1 MTIRITETT
10 RTDRAA
16 FGSRLQSA
24 REASNFSRRQ
34 VAELTG
40 IPVKSIEKF
49 ETGDM
54 SPSIDRVQALA
65 RVIDVSP
72 TFLLNGAPTKQEV
85 EEIGAAVAK
94 HHEYLDDIDA
104 ILDAFLSLDEMRKNG
119 FQRHWRTAPRSF
131 EALEEIV
138 GKMSYDE
145 LLDVGEARGLLAVPQ
160 SEVEMYE
167 GLPLDEQIV
176 AKQALADRIVDT
188 AYFGIDLF
196 SLDPEPLSDLADEFD
211 VEKDQE
217 GILFSSWSGDSAMIV
232 ALRPVLKERFLKGNQ
247 LDFEDEEQFP
257 KREGA

>member
-16 FGSRLQSA
+16 FGARLQSA
-24 REASNFSRRQ
+24 REASNFSRRR
-34 VAELTG
+34 VAELTN

-85 EEIGAAVAK
+85 QEIDTISKERHK
-94 HHEYLDDIDA
+94 HLDDIDT
-104 ILDAFLSLDEMRKNG
+104 ILDAFLSLDEMRENG

-138 GKMSYDE
+138 RKMSYDE

-160 SEVEMYE
+160 SEVEAF
-167 GLPLDEQIV
+167 GTLTLDEQAV
-176 AKQALADRIVDT
+176 AKQTLVDRIVDT
-188 AYFGIDLF
+188 AYFGVDLF
-196 SLDPEPLSDLADEFD
+196 KLNPEPLHDLADEFD
-211 VEKDQE
+211 LEKDQE
-217 GILFSSWSGDSAMIV
+217 GFIFGSWSDDAAVIE
-232 ALRPVLKERFLKGNQ
+232 ALRPVLRDRFIHGKQINL
-247 LDFEDEEQFP
+247 EDAEHFP
-257 KREGA
+257 IREGA